1 MSKVVIVYFDGLCS
15 ADMHLIE
22 AKENTNYIWYF
33 MLSDEFF
40 EQTITAGSRTVLHKI
55 NQKELLRIRVR
66 IPSLAEQQEIV
77 RILDDLL
84 AKEQK
89 IKDAAEAVLAQI
101 ELLKKSILARAFRGE
116 LC

>member
-40 EQTITAGSRTVLHKI
+40 EQTTTAGSRTVLHKI
-55 NQKELLRIRVR
+55 NQKELLRIACVFPLL
-66 IPSLAEQQEIV
+66 PSNKRSSASSMIFLRRNKRLRTQPKLSL
-77 RILDDLL
+77 R
-84 AKEQK
+84 
-89 IKDAAEAVLAQI
+89 
-101 ELLKKSILARAFRGE
+101 KSNS
-116 LC
+116 

>member
-40 EQTITAGSRTVLHKI
+40 
-55 NQKELLRIRVR
+55 
-66 IPSLAEQQEIV
+66 
-77 RILDDLL
+77 
-84 AKEQK
+84 
-89 IKDAAEAVLAQI
+89 
-101 ELLKKSILARAFRGE
+101 
-116 LC
+116 